1 MRIRT
6 RSIAGR
12 MLAAAL
18 TCIGLVAGA
27 MGGSATA
34 GNIAER
40 RILGFSP
47 DTSVFAFETF
57 GIQDG
62 SGFPFATIYV
72 IDTTT
77 DSWLAGTPFRVRIED
92 ETATVADARAQV
104 RQQAAPVF
112 SAIELTDTYKTLA
125 ANPLGQIGIDPLRM
139 RFGEPLPS
147 NPLAAMTPRYAATLD
162 VYAADAPGRD
172 CSILTDGPAKGF
184 RLSVRNAVTD
194 AVAVFHADQEI
205 PQSRGCP
212 IGYRIDSVIV
222 PDGYPATKA
231 VVLLSVFT
239 PGFEGPDRTFLA
251 VSGSLPQ

>member
-1 MRIRT
+1 MRL
-6 RSIAGR
+6 IASR
-12 MLAAAL
+12 LVAAAL
-18 TCIGLVAGA
+18 TLAGL
-27 MGGSATA
+27 SATLPPAPAAA

-47 DTSVFAFETF
+47 DKSVFAFETF

-77 DSWLAGTPFRVRIED
+77 DAWLAGTPFRVRIED
-92 ETATVADARAQV
+92 DTATVADARAQV

-112 SAIELTDTYKTLA
+112 SAIELADNYKTLA
-125 ANPLGQIGIDPLRM
+125 ANPLGQIGTDPLRL
-139 RFGEPLPS
+139 RFGEPLPA
-147 NPLAAMTPRYAATLD
+147 NPLAAMAPRYAATLD

-172 CSILTDGPAKGF
+172 CSILTDGPPKGF
-184 RLSVRNAVTD
+184 RLSLRNAETD

-222 PDGYPATKA
+222 PDGYPASKA